1 MHWPVVV
8 QMGSPD
14 ERIERLLMTLT
25 QTQFASL
32 NNVLQ
37 SRCCA
42 HTKDQPQIDRLA
54 GTARI
59 CANRSTNQIEGCANA
74 TAQTDAITT
83 AL

>member
-42 HTKDQPQIDRLA
+42 QQKTSRRSIVLLA
-54 GTARI
+54 LREFVQTAAPI
-59 CANRSTNQIEGCANA
+59 K
-74 TAQTDAITT
+74 
-83 AL
+83 